1 MAPML
6 LVSVLLL
13 AMRTAAQ
20 DIAPYNWSGEA
31 GGSNLQQL
39 AISRGEHQE
48 ALSPILPFP
57 SDDALP
63 SAGLTGQLFP
73 FNATSYPSFPT
84 SQIAL
89 ISCDSSNETSNI
101 NLPFLLSSALSANAS
116 AILLYTLTHDYCAY
130 DTNAPRTYNHYFTT
144 RTMGDAMDLW
154 RNVQDAGAE
163 PLYVM
168 LGGPDVKV
176 QQQNNGTMGG
186 GQGNGTQQQNGP
198 FGPSPSTAVAMII
211 LYSITGVIT
220 GLFLIIIVTGAIR
233 AHRHPERYGPR
244 AMLGRGPRQSRARG
258 LGRAILDTI
267 PIVKF
272 GDKEEAK
279 PGDVELGAASTATGA
294 DAARTA
300 DANPETDGASREP
313 SAHDHTHAEPQ
324 AEEGI
329 SAASTAP
336 AADPQQGCSICT
348 EDFELGQDQR
358 LLPCNHRFHP
368 ECIDPWLLNVSS
380 TCPLCRIDLRPAPA
394 GEVDEDG
401 NPRSASVAREGDEL
415 APPLVAQPTSV
426 RRSLMFAVMGVRRP
440 ENLSGEQRVEALRRY
455 RETQQTENQSSRNR
469 RQSALL
475 AQAQGIHGTT
485 AVGAAGESSADGTV
499 VVGSGERTRDRLR
512 RVLGVRTRR
521 TGVEDVAAPEAPAAT
536 GATPATAGASN
547 STDAPTDA
555 PTSGSRTA

>member
-1 MAPML
+1 ML
-6 LVSVLLL
+6 LISVLLL

-63 SAGLTGQLFP
+63 TAGLTGQLFP

-89 ISCDSSNETSNI
+89 ISCDAQNQTSNI

-130 DTNAPRTYNHYFTT
+130 DTNAPRTYSHYFTT

-168 LGGPDVKV
+168 LGGPDVKAS

-279 PGDVELGAASTATGA
+279 PGDVELGAASTAAGA
-294 DAARTA
+294 DAAHNAETH
-300 DANPETDGASREP
+300 PETGGAPREA
-313 SAHDHTHAEPQ
+313 STYDHTHAEPH

-336 AADPQQGCSICT
+336 ATDPQQGCSICT

-394 GEVDEDG
+394 GEVDENG
-401 NPRSASVAREGDEL
+401 NPRPTREAGEADEL
-415 APPLVAQPTSV
+415 APPLVVQPTSV

-440 ENLSGEQRVEALRRY
+440 ENLSGEQEVEALRRY
-455 RETQQTENQSSRNR
+455 RETQQSENQSGRNR

-485 AVGAAGESSADGTV
+485 AAGTAGESSMDGSAAAA
-499 VVGSGERTRDRLR
+499 GGERTRDRLR
-512 RVLGVRTRR
+512 RVLGIRTRR
-521 TGVEDVAAPEAPAAT
+521 TGVEPVAAPETTAT
-536 GATPATAGASN
+536 TVTSPATAEVSS
-547 STDAPTDA
+547 STEAPVDAPTA
-555 PTSGSRTA
+555 GSRTA